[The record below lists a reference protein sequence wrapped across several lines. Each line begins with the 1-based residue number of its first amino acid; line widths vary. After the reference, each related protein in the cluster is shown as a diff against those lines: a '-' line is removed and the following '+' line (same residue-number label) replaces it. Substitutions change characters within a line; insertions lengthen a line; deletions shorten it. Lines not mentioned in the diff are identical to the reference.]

1 MSWRPG
7 SSGYAESPKKLTLL
21 ERFLATKP
29 AARGEIRDEVVEV
42 VGRAGI
48 FDVSDLIAVMK
59 AGYKTLPSREKNEF
73 MRRVLFELKKSI
85 HP

>member
-7 SSGYAESPKKLTLL
+7 SSGPSEPPKLTLL

-29 AARGEIRDEVVEV
+29 AARGEIRDEVVEI

-48 FDVSDLIAVMK
+48 FDASDLIAVMK
-59 AGYKTLPSREKNEF
+59 AGYRMLSCTERGEF
-73 MRRVLFELKKSI
+73 MRRVLFELKKSA